1 MLYFLHMTPAI
12 KKVLESKYFYSLVIF
27 AFLFFAVSF
36 LVNVVASVGTTCH
49 TITTPDATP
58 STFGSPLNFFSG
70 ANELLISVTCDGSNA
85 THIEVGSGAP
95 TQYIYMYGYRKV
107 NGKWTRTTFTGSTV
121 TGTWIVGKGGVT
133 VEGVQDGETGQ
144 ILAYICQNIQNT
156 WKCGC
161 SDNACPT
168 PKWQLQ
174 EYRLPAGTVGTG
186 ATPNGDGELDVH
198 YPSKYLG
205 LPGETVTLIGSGF
218 ETGSVSS
225 ILWNGEIQ
233 ESGVSSETGAALII
247 TIPNLPP
254 GKYEVK
260 VKEGNVVSKYGVGI
274 WIGTGDNS
282 PVPTITSIT
291 PESGLQGGTF
301 TVHGTGFTKK
311 NNDAITTF
319 GVLSGLPSEDGKSI
333 TFTYDPFDEKLV
345 SYNENAERSEYA
357 LPVNVTIMN
366 TSGQSNMKIFNL
378 NI

>member
-1 MLYFLHMTPAI
+1 MTPAI

>member
-1 MLYFLHMTPAI
+1 MIPAI
-12 KKVLESKYFYSLVIF
+12 KKVPQSKYFYSLVIF
-27 AFLFFAVSF
+27 VFLFSAVSF
-36 LVNVVASVGTTCH
+36 LVHVAASVGITCH
-49 TITTPDATP
+49 TVTTPDATP
-58 STFGSPLNFFSG
+58 STYGSPLNFFSG
-70 ANELLISVTCDGSNA
+70 ANELLISVTCEGSDA
-85 THIEVGSGAP
+85 VHIEVGSGAP

-107 NGKWTRTTFTGSTV
+107 DGKWTRTTFTGSTV
-121 TGTWIVGKGGVT
+121 TGTWIIGKGGVT
-133 VEGVQDGETGQ
+133 VEGIQSGETGQ

-161 SDNACPT
+161 SDKTCLT

-174 EYRLPAGTVGTG
+174 EYQLPAGSSGTG
-186 ATPNGDGELDVH
+186 TTPTGDGELDVH

-205 LPGETVTLIGSGF
+205 LPGETVTLVGSGF
-218 ETGSVSS
+218 EKGSVSS
-225 ILWNGEIQ
+225 ILWNGEVQ
-233 ESGVSSETGAALII
+233 ESKVSSETGTALTI

-260 VKEGNVVSKYGVGI
+260 VKEGSAVSPYGVGI

-282 PVPTITSIT
+282 PVPTISSIS

-301 TVHGTGFTKK
+301 TVYGTGFTKE

-319 GVLSGLPSEDGKSI
+319 GILRGLPSVDGKSI

-345 SYNENAERSEYA
+345 SYNEEAERTEYA

-366 TSGQSNMKIFNL
+366 TSGQSNMKIFYL